1 MKRFK
6 RLLIITATITA
17 ILASIV
23 FSACNFKANGN
34 VTDSL
39 ESSVTLASEVEIQT
53 STTEA
58 TDITDAV
65 SKTEKTAVA
74 IQMVDES
81 SWGSGV
87 IVDIKKYDG
96 ATEITEANTY
106 YVVTCY
112 HVISG
117 GGKIVVYVP
126 DNEGDNYT
134 DENYDD
140 SYAFSGNITAT
151 KDNASTVC
159 LVGGDSV
166 SDIAVLRIKTS
177 KTLTKASIPDSR
189 TYETKKGESVY
200 AIGNPTGALPG
211 TVSTGT
217 ISYIG
222 RILTISGAGSMKL
235 TQIDVPINHGNSGGG
250 LYNSDG
256 QLIGITNAGNDSYE
270 CINYAIPLYVTYQG
284 EERGFVAIARQLI
297 ATETESTYG
306 YISGRWALGIT
317 VASSRGYVYVTG
329 VTAGGNA
336 ANAGLKEG
344 DILSSVTVGQTRYDC
359 SSSTF
364 MTLIGLLKSTLS
376 GGDSFVITV
385 QRSNGSNGWIQT
397 YTTLDVAVNITQLG
411 YIFVPGS
418 TI

>member
-1 MKRFK
+1 MKNGFK
-6 RLLIITATITA
+6 RLLIITVTITA

-23 FSACNFKANGN
+23 FSACNFMASGT
-34 VTDSL
+34 VTDTL
-39 ESSVTLASEVEIQT
+39 DSSVTLASQVEIQT
-53 STTEA
+53 SDTEE
-58 TDITDAV
+58 TSIIDAV
-65 SKTEKTAVA
+65 AKTEKTAVA

-96 ATEITEANTY
+96 TQEITETGVY

-126 DNEGDNYT
+126 DNEGDNFT
-134 DENYDD
+134 DEDYDE
-140 SYAFSGNITAT
+140 SYAFSGNITAV
-151 KDNASTVC
+151 KDNTSAVS

-166 SDIAVLRIKTS
+166 SDIAVLRIRTT

-200 AIGNPTGALPG
+200 AIGNPSGTLPG

-222 RILTISGAGSMKL
+222 RIVTISGAGTMKL

-256 QLIGITNAGNDSYE
+256 QLIGITNAGSDEYE
-270 CINYAIPLYVTYQG
+270 CLNYAIPLYVNYQG
-284 EERGFVAIARQLI
+284 QDRGFVAIARQLV
-297 ATETESTYG
+297 ATETSTTYG
-306 YISGRWALGIT
+306 YVSGRWALGIT
-317 VASSRGYVYVTG
+317 VRGMLYVLGVKDGSNAQAS
-329 VTAGGNA
+329 
-336 ANAGLKEG
+336 GLQAG
-344 DILSSVTVGQTRYDC
+344 DIISSVVVGQTRYDC
-359 SSSTF
+359 SYSNFT
-364 MTLIGLLKSTLS
+364 TILGILKSTLS

-385 QRSNGSNGWIQT
+385 SRSNGGSGWIQT
-397 YTTLDVAVNITQLG
+397 YTTFDITVNISELG